1 MYGNNQGGVGTVS
14 KRRKAAKIAAIILIC
29 HIALSFLTTKIIYDS
44 IFGRYDAPDEAATAS
59 SLSDIMHPVSFP
71 SGENMLSGKLFDG
84 PGDSLV
90 VIVQGIRSHAGNFAC
105 VIDRIVREDC
115 RDVFIFDMTGSCESE
130 GDSGIGFSQ
139 AIFDLHAA
147 LDYIDRAYDYD
158 DIFLVG
164 HSRGGYAACCVLPER
179 TDIDGVVAINSP
191 NSPMDAVMGGSVNTV
206 GWLAYGNYPMLYLYQ
221 AMLFDFQTVSR
232 SASDAIAQSNVPVLV
247 IQAQQDETVR
257 WDRFSIYA
265 HKEDACDENVE
276 FRLIDGGHS
285 DVLYDKTGLDAN
297 RELWEQIEQFFSI
310 NCNHSYRYP

>member
-1 MYGNNQGGVGTVS
+1 MGS
-14 KRRKAAKIAAIILIC
+14 KRIKKAAAIAAVVLFC
-29 HIALSFLTTKIIYDS
+29 HLLFSFGITKVIYDA
-44 IFGRYDAPDEAATAS
+44 IFRRYDPPNATICDP
-59 SLSDIMHPVSFP
+59 SLTEIMQPVSFP
-71 SGENMLSGKLFDG
+71 SGEHRLAGTLFDG

-90 VIVQGIRSHAGNFAC
+90 VIVQGIHSHAGNFAP
-105 VIDRIVREDC
+105 IIRQIVQVGN

-139 AIFDLHAA
+139 AVFDLHAA

-221 AMLFDFQTVSR
+221 AMIFDFEAVSQT
-232 SASDAIAQSNVPVLV
+232 ASDAIAQSDVPVLI
-247 IQAQQDETVR
+247 IQSQQDETIQF
-257 WDRFSIYA
+257 DRFSVYA
-265 HKEDACDENVE
+265 HKSE
-276 FRLIDGGHS
+276 FTDSKTEFLLIDGDHS
-285 DVLYDKTGLDAN
+285 SVLYEQN
-297 RELWEQIEQFFSI
+297 EELWNQIYKFFVEL
-310 NCNHSYRYP
+310 R